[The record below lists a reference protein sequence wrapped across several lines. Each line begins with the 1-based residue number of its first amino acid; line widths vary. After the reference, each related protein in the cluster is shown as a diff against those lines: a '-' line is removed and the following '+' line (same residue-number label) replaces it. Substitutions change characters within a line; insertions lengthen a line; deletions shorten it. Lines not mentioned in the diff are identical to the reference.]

1 MIVASIDLM
10 NGKAVQLRQGREPV
24 LERGDVE
31 ELAADFDRFGEVAVI
46 DLDAALGK
54 GDNGAILTR
63 LLTLADCRVGG
74 GIRTV
79 EQALKWVSLGARK
92 VIIGSQAFLDD
103 TINHTFLG
111 ELRDAITPERVI
123 IAIDARNGSIVTKG
137 WRHDTGLNVLET
149 VDALEPYA
157 GEFLFTSVENEG
169 MMAGTDIDLVKVLR
183 SRSRRRIT
191 VAGGVSTLDE
201 VGELARLGVDCQLGM
216 ALYTGAVDLGDGF
229 ITALDWRKAPL
240 IPTITQ
246 DTRGR
251 VLMQGY
257 SNGDSLR
264 AAFSTGLMTYW
275 SRSRRDLWTK
285 GETSGHVQRLVRLR
299 ADCDRDTILAT
310 VEQVG
315 PACHTGSDTCF
326 GEKPFRLEDLY
337 EVIRDRFANPPEG
350 SYTARLA
357 KGPLLAE
364 KILEEAKEVVEAETR
379 DEIVWE
385 AADVLY
391 FLTALL
397 ARHGVEVE
405 AVLAELRRRRFQ

>member
-191 VAGGVSTLDE
+191 VAGGVSTLGE
-201 VGELARLGVDCQLGM
+201 VGELARLGAAGLCKDMCIDICIDMFSGM
-216 ALYTGAVDLGDGF
+216 SIDMSTDIF
-229 ITALDWRKAPL
+229 TAISTDIRTDISIVIWIDFVIERKEE
-240 IPTITQ
+240 
-246 DTRGR
+246 DRG
-251 VLMQGY
+251 
-257 SNGDSLR
+257 
-264 AAFSTGLMTYW
+264 
-275 SRSRRDLWTK
+275 
-285 GETSGHVQRLVRLR
+285 
-299 ADCDRDTILAT
+299 
-310 VEQVG
+310 
-315 PACHTGSDTCF
+315 
-326 GEKPFRLEDLY
+326 
-337 EVIRDRFANPPEG
+337 
-350 SYTARLA
+350 
-357 KGPLLAE
+357 
-364 KILEEAKEVVEAETR
+364 
-379 DEIVWE
+379 
-385 AADVLY
+385 
-391 FLTALL
+391 
-397 ARHGVEVE
+397 
-405 AVLAELRRRRFQ
+405 